1 MSGAGAVGVEIRGLR
16 KAYGETVALDGLDLF
31 AERGRILGIAGP
43 NGAGKSTMIK
53 ILAGETPSGAGE
65 IIVEGQP
72 WSPVIGARLV
82 AVVHQE
88 PQLFPNL
95 TVAENL
101 VIGRERNRWVKHGLD
116 EHERELLA
124 ALAILD
130 VADTQLALCP
140 LAIQQRTE
148 IARAL
153 AQDARVV
160 LFDEPNSALTDEES
174 EDLFR
179 RMHVLADS
187 GRTVMLVSHR
197 LGELAEHAD
206 KVVVLLDGRVS
217 RTLVGEEIGADEIAR
232 SLVVGAAERDRAR
245 AAPVAVSS
253 TPLLRLRGLTHR
265 RGAFRGVDL
274 DVPAGS
280 IVALAGVEG
289 SGARELA
296 RAIAGFEAT
305 DGEIDVIGHT
315 GGVAAQVA
323 FVPASRNDSLFSNFT
338 VGDNIVARL
347 GDRISGTAGMLRR
360 ARMESLAQEMRERF
374 GVKAAS
380 LDTPIRSLS
389 GGNQQKVAIAAA
401 VICEPSALVLE
412 EPTRGVDIGSKA
424 EIYAILR
431 AFVDERHAVVLYCTE
446 IPEVFDLADLLYV
459 VAEGRL
465 AAPLRV
471 ASFADVEALAAA
483 AARLER
489 HASRPG
495 EAA

>member
-1 MSGAGAVGVEIRGLR
+1 MTTTTAGVEIRGLR
-16 KAYGETVALDGLDLF
+16 KHYGDTIALGGLDLV
-31 AERGRILGIAGP
+31 AARGKILGVAGP

-53 ILAGETPSGAGE
+53 ILAGETPADAGE
-65 IIVEGQP
+65 ILVEGQP

-95 TVAENL
+95 TVAENI
-101 VIGRERNRWVKHGLD
+101 VIGRERSRFVRHGLD
-116 EHERELLA
+116 ERERELLSD
-124 ALAILD
+124 LAILD
-130 VADTQLALCP
+130 VADRQLAECP

-153 AQDARVV
+153 AHDARVV

-179 RMHVLADS
+179 RMHVLAES

-217 RTLVGEEIGADEIAR
+217 RTLVGEEIAPDEIAR

-245 AAPVAVSS
+245 ATPTAVSS
-253 TPLLRLRGLTHR
+253 SALLQVRGLTHR
-265 RGAFRGVDL
+265 HGEFSRVDL
-274 DVPAGS
+274 DVPTGT
-280 IVALAGVEG
+280 IVALTGVEG

-296 RAIAGFEAT
+296 RAIAGFEPT
-305 DGEIDVIGHT
+305 DGAVEVAGGA
-315 GGVAAQVA
+315 GGVAERVA
-323 FVPASRNDSLFSNFT
+323 FVPASRNDSLFGNFT

-347 GDRISGTAGMLRR
+347 GDRISGSAGMLRR

-374 GVKAAS
+374 SVKTAT
-380 LDTPIRSLS
+380 LDMPIRSLS

-431 AFVDERHAVVLYCTE
+431 AFVDESHAVVLYCTE
-446 IPEVFDLADLLYV
+446 IPEVFDVADLLYV

-465 AAPLRV
+465 SEPLQV
-471 ASFADVEALAAA
+471 ATFPDVEALAAA

>member
-1 MSGAGAVGVEIRGLR
+1 MSASSGVEIRDLR
-16 KAYGETVALDGLDLF
+16 KRYGDTIALNGLDLV
-31 AERGRILGIAGP
+31 AERGQILGVAGP

-53 ILAGETPSGAGE
+53 ILAGETPADGGE
-65 IIVEGQP
+65 ILVEGQP

-95 TVAENL
+95 TVAENI
-101 VIGRERNRWVKHGLD
+101 VIGRERSRIVQHGLD

-124 ALAILD
+124 DLAILD
-130 VADTQLALCP
+130 VADVQLDHCP

-153 AQDARVV
+153 AHDARVV

-174 EDLFR
+174 ADLFR
-179 RMHVLADS
+179 RMHALAES

-197 LGELAEHAD
+197 LGELAEHSD
-206 KVVVLLDGRVS
+206 RVVVVLDGTVS
-217 RTLVGEEIGADEIAR
+217 RVLEGDEMAPDEIAR
-232 SLVVGAAERDRAR
+232 SLVVGAAERDEAR
-245 AAPVAVSS
+245 TTSTVSS
-253 TPLLRLRGLTHR
+253 ADALLRVRNLSHR
-265 RGAFRGVDL
+265 RGEFRGVDL
-274 DVPAGS
+274 EVPAGM
-280 IVALAGVEG
+280 IVALTGVEG

-305 DGEIDVIGHT
+305 DGEVEVVGHP
-315 GGVAAQVA
+315 GGVAERVA

-347 GDRISGTAGMLRR
+347 GDQIRGPAGVLRR
-360 ARMESLAQEMRERF
+360 GHMEGLAQEMRDRF
-374 GVKAAS
+374 SVKAAS

-446 IPEVFDLADLLYV
+446 IPEVFDVADLLYV

-465 AAPLRV
+465 AAPLEV
-471 ASFADVEALAAA
+471 AAFGDVEELAAA

-489 HASRPG
+489 HATRPG

>member
-1 MSGAGAVGVEIRGLR
+1 
-16 KAYGETVALDGLDLF
+16 
-31 AERGRILGIAGP
+31 
-43 NGAGKSTMIK
+43 
-53 ILAGETPSGAGE
+53 
-65 IIVEGQP
+65 
-72 WSPVIGARLV
+72 
-82 AVVHQE
+82 
-88 PQLFPNL
+88 
-95 TVAENL
+95 
-101 VIGRERNRWVKHGLD
+101 
-116 EHERELLA
+116 
-124 ALAILD
+124 
-130 VADTQLALCP
+130 
-140 LAIQQRTE
+140 
-148 IARAL
+148 
-153 AQDARVV
+153 
-160 LFDEPNSALTDEES
+160 
-174 EDLFR
+174 
-179 RMHVLADS
+179 
-187 GRTVMLVSHR
+187 
-197 LGELAEHAD
+197 
-206 KVVVLLDGRVS
+206 VLLDGRVS
-217 RTLVGEEIGADEIAR
+217 RTLVGEEIAADEIAR

-245 AAPVAVSS
+245 AAPAAVSS
-253 TPLLRLRGLTHR
+253 ATLLRLRGLTHR
-265 RGAFRGVDL
+265 RGAYQGVDL

-315 GGVAAQVA
+315 GGVAARVA

-338 VGDNIVARL
+338 LGDNIVARL

-401 VICEPSALVLE
+401 VICEPTALVLE

-465 AAPLRV
+465 APPLRV
-471 ASFADVEALAAA
+471 ASFADVEALAEA

>member
-1 MSGAGAVGVEIRGLR
+1 MTETAGVEIRGLR
-16 KAYGETVALDGLDLF
+16 KHYGDTIALDGLDLV
-31 AERGRILGIAGP
+31 AERGKILGVAGP

-53 ILAGETPSGAGE
+53 ILAGETPADAGE

-101 VIGRERNRWVKHGLD
+101 VIGRERSRFVRHGLD
-116 EHERELLA
+116 ARERELLSD
-124 ALAILD
+124 LAILD
-130 VADTQLALCP
+130 VADRQLGECP

-153 AQDARVV
+153 AQDARVM

-179 RMHVLADS
+179 RMHALAEA

-217 RTLVGEEIGADEIAR
+217 RTLEGEEMTPDEIAR

-245 AAPVAVSS
+245 ATPTVVSS
-253 TPLLRLRGLTHR
+253 TTVLRVRGLTHR
-265 RGAFRGVDL
+265 HGEFSRVDL
-274 DVPAGS
+274 EVPAAT
-280 IVALAGVEG
+280 IVALTGVEG
-289 SGARELA
+289 SGARELV
-296 RAIAGFEAT
+296 RAIAGFEPT
-305 DGEIDVIGHT
+305 DGEVEVAGRPGDVD
-315 GGVAAQVA
+315 ARVA
-323 FVPASRNDSLFSNFT
+323 FVPASRNDSLFGNFT
-338 VGDNIVARL
+338 VGENIVARL
-347 GDRISGTAGMLRR
+347 GDSISGPLGMLRR
-360 ARMESLAQEMRERF
+360 ARMEALAQEMRDRF
-374 GVKAAS
+374 HVKAAT

-424 EIYAILR
+424 EIYGILR
-431 AFVDERHAVVLYCTE
+431 AFSDESHTVVLYCTE
-446 IPEVFDLADLLYV
+446 IPEVFDVADLLYV

-465 AAPLRV
+465 SEPLQV
-471 ASFADVEALAAA
+471 ATFPDVEALAAA

-489 HASRPG
+489 HASRPS

>member
-1 MSGAGAVGVEIRGLR
+1 MSTTAGVEIRGLR
-16 KAYGETVALDGLDLF
+16 KHYGDTIALNGLDLV
-31 AERGRILGIAGP
+31 AERGQILGVAGP

-53 ILAGETPSGAGE
+53 ILAGETPADGGE
-65 IIVEGQP
+65 ILVEGQP

-95 TVAENL
+95 TVAENI
-101 VIGRERNRWVKHGLD
+101 VIGRERSRWVQHGLD
-116 EHERELLA
+116 EHERELLSD
-124 ALAILD
+124 LAILD
-130 VADTQLALCP
+130 VADVQLDHCP

-153 AQDARVV
+153 AHDARVV

-174 EDLFR
+174 ADLFR
-179 RMHVLADS
+179 RMHVLADA
-187 GRTVMLVSHR
+187 GRTVVLVSHR
-197 LGELAEHAD
+197 LAELAEHAD

-217 RTLVGEEIGADEIAR
+217 RTLVGDEISADEIAR

-245 AAPVAVSS
+245 AGRAVEPVSA
-253 TPLLRLRGLTHR
+253 LLRVRGLTHR
-265 RGAFRGVDL
+265 RGAFQRVDL
-274 DVPAGS
+274 DMPAAT
-280 IVALAGVEG
+280 IVALTGVEG
-289 SGARELA
+289 SGARELV
-296 RAIAGFEAT
+296 RAIAGFEPT
-305 DGEIDVIGHT
+305 DGEIEVVGHA
-315 GGVAAQVA
+315 GGVEKGVS

-338 VGDNIVARL
+338 VRDNIVARL
-347 GDRISGTAGMLRR
+347 GDAISGPAGVLRR
-360 ARMESLAQEMRERF
+360 ARMEQLADEMRERF
-374 GVKAAS
+374 HVKAAS

-401 VICEPSALVLE
+401 VICEPTALVLE

-431 AFVDERHAVVLYCTE
+431 DFADDRHAVVLYCTE
-446 IPEVFDLADLLYV
+446 IPEVFDVADLLYV

-465 AAPLRV
+465 AAPLQV
-471 ASFADVEALAAA
+471 ASFADVEALAEA

-489 HASRPG
+489 HARPG

>member
-1 MSGAGAVGVEIRGLR
+1 MTDAIGVEIRGLR
-16 KAYGETVALDGLDLF
+16 KHYGDTIALNGLDLV
-31 AERGRILGIAGP
+31 AARGKILGIAGP

-53 ILAGETPSGAGE
+53 ILAGETSADAGE
-65 IIVEGQP
+65 LIVEGEP

-95 TVAENL
+95 TVAENI
-101 VIGRERNRWVKHGLD
+101 VIGRERSRFVRHGINAR
-116 EHERELLA
+116 ERELLDD
-124 ALAILD
+124 LAILE
-130 VADTQLALCP
+130 VADRLLAECP

-179 RMHVLADS
+179 RMHVLADA

-197 LGELAEHAD
+197 LSELAEHAD
-206 KVVVLLDGRVS
+206 KVVVVLDGRIG
-217 RTLVGEEIGADEIAR
+217 RTLEGDEIAADEIAR

-245 AAPVAVSS
+245 AAAGAVSTS
-253 TPLLRLRGLTHR
+253 ALLRVRGLTHR
-265 RGAFRGVDL
+265 RGEFSGVDL
-274 DVPAGS
+274 EVSAGS
-280 IVALAGVEG
+280 IVALTGVEG

-296 RAIAGFEAT
+296 RAIAGFEPT
-305 DGEIDVIGHT
+305 DGEVDVVGHP
-315 GGVAAQVA
+315 GGVAERVA
-323 FVPASRNDSLFSNFT
+323 FVPASRNDSLFGNFT

-347 GDRISGTAGMLRR
+347 GDRISGSAGMLRR
-360 ARMESLAQEMRERF
+360 ARMESLAAEMRDRF
-374 GVKAAS
+374 SVKTAS
-380 LDTPIRSLS
+380 LDTSIRSLS

-431 AFVDERHAVVLYCTE
+431 AFVDESHAVVLYCTE
-446 IPEVFDLADLLYV
+446 IPEVFDVADLLYV

-465 AAPLRV
+465 SPPLQV
-471 ASFADVEALAAA
+471 ASFTDVEALAAA
-483 AARLER
+483 SARLER
-489 HASRPG
+489 HASQPG

>member
-1 MSGAGAVGVEIRGLR
+1 MTGVETAGVEIRGLR
-16 KAYGETVALDGLDLF
+16 KRYGDTIALDGLDLV
-31 AERGRILGIAGP
+31 AERGRILGVAGP

-53 ILAGETPSGAGE
+53 ILAGETPADAGE

-95 TVAENL
+95 TVAENI
-101 VIGRERNRWVKHGLD
+101 VIGRERSRWVRHGLD

-124 ALAILD
+124 DLAILD
-130 VADTQLALCP
+130 VADRQIAECP

-153 AQDARVV
+153 AHDARVV

-179 RMHVLADS
+179 RMHVLAAA

-217 RTLVGEEIGADEIAR
+217 RTLEGEEIAPDEIAR

-245 AAPVAVSS
+245 AAPAVVSS
-253 TPLLRLRGLTHR
+253 SALLRVRGLSHR
-265 RGAFRGVDL
+265 HGEFSRVDL
-274 DVPAGS
+274 DVPAGA
-280 IVALAGVEG
+280 IVALTGVEG
-289 SGARELA
+289 SGARELV
-296 RAIAGFEAT
+296 RAIAGFEPT
-305 DGEIDVIGHT
+305 DGELEVAGHA
-315 GGVAAQVA
+315 GGVAERVA
-323 FVPASRNDSLFSNFT
+323 FVPASRNDSLFPNFT
-338 VGDNIVARL
+338 VRDNIVARL
-347 GDRISGTAGMLRR
+347 GDRIAGPAGMLLRG
-360 ARMESLAQEMRERF
+360 RMEALAEEMRERF
-374 GVKAAS
+374 QIKTAT

-389 GGNQQKVAIAAA
+389 GGNQQKVAIASA
-401 VICEPSALVLE
+401 VICEPTALVLE

-431 AFVDERHAVVLYCTE
+431 SFADERHAVVLYCTE
-446 IPEVFDLADLLYV
+446 IPEVFDVADLLYV

-465 AAPLRV
+465 SEPLQV
-471 ASFADVEALAAA
+471 ATFPDVEALAAA

-489 HASRPG
+489 HASRTG

>member
-1 MSGAGAVGVEIRGLR
+1 MSAQAAGVEIRGLS
-16 KAYGETVALDGLDLF
+16 KHYGDTIALNGLDLV
-31 AERGRILGIAGP
+31 AARGKILGVAGP

-53 ILAGETPSGAGE
+53 ILAGETSADAGE
-65 IIVEGQP
+65 LVVEGQP

-95 TVAENL
+95 TVAENI
-101 VIGRERNRWVKHGLD
+101 VIGRERSRYLRHGID
-116 EHERELLA
+116 ARERELLGD
-124 ALAILD
+124 LAILD
-130 VADTQLALCP
+130 VADRLLSECP

-153 AQDARVV
+153 AMDARVV

-179 RMHVLADS
+179 RMHALADA

-197 LGELAEHAD
+197 LSELAEHSD
-206 KVVVLLDGRVS
+206 KVVVLLDGRTS
-217 RTLVGEEIGADEIAR
+217 RTLEGDEIAADEIAR

-245 AAPVAVSS
+245 ATPASVSTS
-253 TPLLRLRGLTHR
+253 ALLRVRGLTHR
-265 RGAFRGVDL
+265 HGEFSGVDL
-274 DVPAGS
+274 EVPAGS
-280 IVALAGVEG
+280 IVALTGVEG

-296 RAIAGFEAT
+296 RAIAGFEPM
-305 DGEIDVIGHT
+305 DGDVEVAGHP
-315 GGVAAQVA
+315 GGVAERVA
-323 FVPASRNDSLFSNFT
+323 FVPASRNDSLFGNFT

-347 GDRISGTAGMLRR
+347 GDRISGSAGMLRR
-360 ARMESLAQEMRERF
+360 ARMESLAADMRDRF
-374 GVKAAS
+374 SVKTAS

-431 AFVDERHAVVLYCTE
+431 AFADDGHAVVLYCTE
-446 IPEVFDLADLLYV
+446 IPEVFDVADLLYV

-465 AAPLRV
+465 SAPLQV
-471 ASFADVEALAAA
+471 ASFPDVEALAAA
-483 AARLER
+483 SARLER

>member
-1 MSGAGAVGVEIRGLR
+1 MSASAGVEIRDLR
-16 KAYGETVALDGLDLF
+16 KHYGDTIALNGLDLV
-31 AERGRILGIAGP
+31 AERGQILGVAGP

-53 ILAGETPSGAGE
+53 ILAGETSSDGGE
-65 IIVEGQP
+65 LIVEGQP

-95 TVAENL
+95 TVAENIL
-101 VIGRERNRWVKHGLD
+101 IGRERNRFVQHGLD
-116 EHERELLA
+116 ERERELLA
-124 ALAILD
+124 DLAILD
-130 VADTQLALCP
+130 VADVQLDRCP

-153 AQDARVV
+153 AHDARVV

-174 EDLFR
+174 ADLFR

-197 LGELAEHAD
+197 LAELAEHAD
-206 KVVVLLDGRVS
+206 KVVVLLDGRIS
-217 RTLVGEEIGADEIAR
+217 RTLVGKEIAADEIAR
-232 SLVVGAAERDRAR
+232 SLVVGAAERDSAR
-245 AAPVAVSS
+245 AARAVERVS
-253 TPLLRLRGLTHR
+253 PLLRVRGLSHR
-265 RGAFRGVDL
+265 RGAFGRIDL
-274 DVPAGS
+274 EVPAGS
-280 IVALAGVEG
+280 IVALTGVEG

-296 RAIAGFEAT
+296 RAIAGFEPT
-305 DGEIDVIGHT
+305 DGEVEVVGQSA
-315 GGVAAQVA
+315 GVAERVS

-347 GDRISGTAGMLRR
+347 GDRISGTAGVLRR
-360 ARMESLAQEMRERF
+360 ARMEALAQEMRERF
-374 GVKAAS
+374 SVKAAG

-431 AFVDERHAVVLYCTE
+431 AFVDDQHAAVLYCTE
-446 IPEVFDLADLLYV
+446 IPEVFDVADLLYV

-465 AAPLRV
+465 AEPLQV
-471 ASFADVEALAAA
+471 ASFPDVEALAAA
-483 AARLER
+483 AARLEQ

>member
-1 MSGAGAVGVEIRGLR
+1 M
-16 KAYGETVALDGLDLF
+16 
-31 AERGRILGIAGP
+31 
-43 NGAGKSTMIK
+43 
-53 ILAGETPSGAGE
+53 
-65 IIVEGQP
+65 
-72 WSPVIGARLV
+72 IGARLV

-95 TVAENL
+95 TVAENI
-101 VIGRERNRWVKHGLD
+101 VIGRERSRSCATGSTSASASCSPTW
-116 EHERELLA
+116 RSSTSRTRPLA
-124 ALAILD
+124 E
-130 VADTQLALCP
+130 CP

-153 AQDARVV
+153 AHDARVV

-179 RMHVLADS
+179 RMHVLAEA

-217 RTLVGEEIGADEIAR
+217 RMLVGDEIAADEIAR

-245 AAPVAVSS
+245 AVTAAVSGNA
-253 TPLLRLRGLTHR
+253 LLRVRGLSHR
-265 RGAFRGVDL
+265 RGDFSRVDL
-274 DVPAGS
+274 EVPAGS
-280 IVALAGVEG
+280 IVALTGVEG

-296 RAIAGFEAT
+296 RALAGFEPT
-305 DGEIDVIGHT
+305 DGEIEVGGRT
-315 GGVAAQVA
+315 GGVAEQVA

-347 GDRISGTAGMLRR
+347 GDRISGGAGMLRR
-360 ARMESLAQEMRERF
+360 ARMESLAQEMRDRF
-374 GVKAAS
+374 SVKTAT

-431 AFVDERHAVVLYCTE
+431 AFADDSHAVVLYCTE
-446 IPEVFDLADLLYV
+446 IPEVFDVADLLYV

-465 AAPLRV
+465 SEPLQV
-471 ASFADVEALAAA
+471 ASFPDVEALAAA
-483 AARLER
+483 ASRLER
-489 HASRPG
+489 HATRPG